1 MAEPVL
7 RLVLPETENDRDQA
21 PPWGAASKPPAGEV
35 APADGAT
42 NGATTT
48 ATNSATT
55 GATSTATNPE
65 AAATNGTGG
74 SATNPAT
81 ETAAD
86 LAPEVAGGPAAV
98 PELEPGGR
106 PMTAGEKAAR
116 LARHWAASA
125 REEAM
130 RPGELVH
137 AAVHGRPESIAQIHA
152 YAQSRAWVPED
163 YEGSLVPVAG
173 AIYAHT
179 IAKGGAALG
188 GSIAWVTARALRLI
202 TFAFVTGVLVV
213 LIIAFS

>member
-7 RLVLPETENDRDQA
+7 RLVLPEMEDDRDQA
-21 PPWGAASKPPAGEV
+21 PPRGATSKQPAGEV

-55 GATSTATNPE
+55 GATSTATNTA

-74 SATNPAT
+74 GATNPAAA
-81 ETAAD
+81 TAAD
-86 LAPEVAGGPAAV
+86 PAPEAAGDPAAV
-98 PELEPGGR
+98 PELEPVGR

-130 RPGELVH
+130 RPGELLH
-137 AAVHGRPESIAQIHA
+137 AAYHGRAESIAQIHV
-152 YAQSRAWVPED
+152 YAKSRAWVPED
-163 YEGSLVPVAG
+163 YEGWAVPFFG
-173 AIYAHT
+173 AVYSHT

-188 GSIAWVTARALRLI
+188 GSIAWVTARALRLTVFMLI
-202 TFAFVTGVLVV
+202 AGVLTV

>member
-7 RLVLPETENDRDQA
+7 RLVLPETENNRDQA

-42 NGATTT
+42 NRATTT
-48 ATNSATT
+48 ATNGATT

-65 AAATNGTGG
+65 ATATNGTGDG
-74 SATNPAT
+74 ATNPVAA
-81 ETAAD
+81 TAATA
-86 LAPEVAGGPAAV
+86 APEAAGDPAAV
-98 PELEPGGR
+98 PELKPVGR

-137 AAVHGRPESIAQIHA
+137 AAIHGRPESIGQIHA
-152 YAQSRAWVPED
+152 YAVSRAWVPED

-173 AIYAHT
+173 ALYAHT

-213 LIIAFS
+213 LIITFS

>member
-7 RLVLPETENDRDQA
+7 RLVLPGTEDDRHQA

-48 ATNSATT
+48 ATNTATT
-55 GATSTATNPE
+55 GGVGTATNPE
-65 AAATNGTGG
+65 TDAINGPGG
-74 SATNPAT
+74 GATNPDA
-81 ETAAD
+81 TAAAD
-86 LAPEVAGGPAAV
+86 PAPEAPGDPAAV
-98 PELEPGGR
+98 PELEPVGR

-163 YEGSLVPVAG
+163 YEGSLVPIAG
-173 AIYAHT
+173 AVYAHT

>member
-7 RLVLPETENDRDQA
+7 RLVLPGTEDDRDQA

-48 ATNSATT
+48 ATNTATT
-55 GATSTATNPE
+55 GAAGTATNPE
-65 AAATNGTGG
+65 TAATSGPGRG
-74 SATNPAT
+74 ATNPVAD
-81 ETAAD
+81 TAAGT
-86 LAPEVAGGPAAV
+86 APEAPGAAAV
-98 PELEPGGR
+98 PELEPVGR

-163 YEGSLVPVAG
+163 YEGSLVPIAG
-173 AIYAHT
+173 AVYAHT

-188 GSIAWVTARALRLI
+188 ASIAWVTARALRLTVFLLI
-202 TFAFVTGVLVV
+202 SGVLTV
-213 LIIAFS
+213 LLIAFS